1 MTREEAINVITNADL
16 SKVEDRVIKA
26 IFYLCTNKAL
36 EQEPRWIPVSERLPK
51 RENSEQLRGWYL
63 TTNAYGSVGVTK
75 YEFENGSFGFIGW
88 GSDIRIVAWMPL
100 PEPYKA
106 ESEDKDVFNT

>member
-1 MTREEAINVITNADL
+1 MTRKEAIEAIKFGRCNDIYYRKEYEEAVNV
-16 SKVEDRVIKA
+16 A
-26 IFYLCTNKAL
+26 IKAL
-36 EQEPRWIPVSERLPK
+36 EQAPRWIPVSERLPK

-75 YEFENGSFGFIGW
+75 YEFKNGSFGFIGW

-106 ESEDKDVFNT
+106 ESEE